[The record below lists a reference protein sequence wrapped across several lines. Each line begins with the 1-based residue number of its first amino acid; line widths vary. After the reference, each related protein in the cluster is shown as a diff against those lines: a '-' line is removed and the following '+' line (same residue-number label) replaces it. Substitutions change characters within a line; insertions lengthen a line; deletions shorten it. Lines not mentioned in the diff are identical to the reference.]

1 MQHYSFA
8 GKNHRAAKVLLSALL
23 CFSMMPS
30 VAFAAEGETANTESS
45 TEVADEAS
53 TISDSSSFE
62 TDVPAETLD
71 TSEASAPTVM
81 PEITDATSEVAKSE
95 QDDTAALSVEPVAG
109 KPEETQE
116 TVAESSGADSR
127 NTTEE
132 KPALGF
138 VYIDEAQINEG
149 EAQNIVAAL
158 SDEGIELKSATMH
171 LMTSEGAKAVDAS
184 VIEGNG
190 VRFEMENLAAGEY
203 ELTVFE
209 YSLANGVA
217 FEEDL
222 RGDGYCFEVLP
233 SEPSPIEVNALSLD
247 ASGSLESV
255 EEAEQT
261 IEEALESAPVMAGS
275 AAAPMAASR
284 AAAARAMSV
293 PGLVVALDP
302 GHGGSDSGA
311 VSKDKG
317 LREKDINLKIAKYC
331 QAALQ
336 RAGVSV
342 VMTRSSDVAV
352 GLSER
357 VEIAARAGA
366 TVFVSLHINSVTTPA
381 AKGCEVW
388 VPNDSSYNHDTHVAG
403 KALGQKVIAKLA
415 ALGLSNR
422 GVKTRDSENGSKY
435 ADGSVADY
443 YSVINGARKR
453 GIPGIIIEHAF
464 ITNPGDAVYMSSEAN
479 LKKLGE
485 ADAQGII
492 EAINQGIIKG
502 KGGLVKTSKGYQ
514 YKNADGTYA
523 KNSWITVGTKRYYFG
538 SDGYAFTWG
547 HWIGGKYY
555 YFNGSGQMHTG
566 WLTWNDDSSR
576 SYFGSDGAAL
586 TGWQSIS
593 GKRYY
598 FNPSTGRSL
607 RWGHAIDGRY

>member
-1 MQHYSFA
+1 MQHYSFV
-8 GKNHRAAKVLLSALL
+8 GKNHRVAKVLLSALL

-275 AAAPMAASR
+275 AAAPMAAAR
-284 AAAARAMSV
+284 AAAAR
-293 PGLVVALDP
+293 P
-302 GHGGSDSGA
+302 
-311 VSKDKG
+311 
-317 LREKDINLKIAKYC
+317 
-331 QAALQ
+331 Q
-336 RAGVSV
+336 
-342 VMTRSSDVAV
+342 
-352 GLSER
+352 
-357 VEIAARAGA
+357 
-366 TVFVSLHINSVTTPA
+366 
-381 AKGCEVW
+381 
-388 VPNDSSYNHDTHVAG
+388 
-403 KALGQKVIAKLA
+403 
-415 ALGLSNR
+415 
-422 GVKTRDSENGSKY
+422 
-435 ADGSVADY
+435 
-443 YSVINGARKR
+443 
-453 GIPGIIIEHAF
+453 
-464 ITNPGDAVYMSSEAN
+464 
-479 LKKLGE
+479 
-485 ADAQGII
+485 
-492 EAINQGIIKG
+492 
-502 KGGLVKTSKGYQ
+502 
-514 YKNADGTYA
+514 
-523 KNSWITVGTKRYYFG
+523 
-538 SDGYAFTWG
+538 
-547 HWIGGKYY
+547 
-555 YFNGSGQMHTG
+555 
-566 WLTWNDDSSR
+566 
-576 SYFGSDGAAL
+576 
-586 TGWQSIS
+586 
-593 GKRYY
+593 
-598 FNPSTGRSL
+598 
-607 RWGHAIDGRY
+607 